1 MTTLQPPPFSVTVDT
16 VDTDATEAVVRI
28 AGDLDHETCDELL
41 AAVDS
46 VLGTPPSGPLQLAS
60 LRLDFT
66 ELHGIDSMGLS
77 ALLMI
82 RRRTDA
88 ARTRLH
94 LDGRPDVL
102 ERILDVTGTRG
113 HLTAPPGERGRG
125 FDEVAG
131 RPGT

>member
-1 MTTLQPPPFSVTVDT
+1 MTTLQPPPFSVAVD
-16 VDTDATEAVVRI
+16 VDATEAVVRV
-28 AGDLDHETCDELL
+28 AGDLDHETCDELT

-46 VLGTPPSGPLQLAS
+46 VLGTPPCVPAQLAS

-66 ELHGIDSMGLS
+66 DLHGIDSMGLS

-94 LDGRPDVL
+94 LDELPAVL
-102 ERILDVTGTRG
+102 ERLLDVTGTRG
-113 HLTAPPGERGRG
+113 HLTAPPGERGQG
-125 FDEVAG
+125 FGEVAG
-131 RPGT
+131 RPAT